1 MEYDGDEK
9 KNAAANMVRGNG
21 DDVEE
26 VFVQGVAGPDEGE
39 GGAIHDL

>member
-1 MEYDGDEK
+1 VEYDGDEK
-9 KNAAANMVRGNG
+9 ENATANMVRGNS

-26 VFVQGVAGPDEGE
+26 GFVQGVAGPDEGE